1 MKGDRAS
8 NTLSDARNLR
18 RLTSKRKVFN
28 DFVGPDDQTDLL
40 KFKLNKSST
49 VKLAAKRNRENISLE
64 LFEIDGNEKRVLR
77 RIGDQDFDTDLTGR
91 DIRRNLNR
99 LARSNRRGKK
109 GEKISIDLDAGT
121 YYIRVSHAQ
130 RRGDGTRF
138 RLSSKAI
145 EISEP
150 QEPSNPEPSNPEPSN
165 PVDIPSWVRQF
176 GSSGNDYAYG
186 IDVDSSGN
194 VYVAGTTEGTLP
206 SSTNS
211 GGQDNFVAKYDKSG
225 ALQWRRQFGT
235 SDDDIIFD
243 IAVDDSGNYYV
254 AGATISEVDYS
265 LSGISG
271 GIDGFLA
278 KYSSNGTQLWQ
289 SQIPLDRRQVDV
301 NLSSGLGNVSLS
313 NQDAGDAFSS
323 IEIDASGNVYVSGF
337 TKAVPAATENIGGI
351 PVTVAENSANA
362 FAAKYN
368 GSNGSNIWFTEVS
381 SSGSSAAADLA
392 VDASGNVFIAGV
404 TGAELQ
410 LDTRDPFLKGDAFV
424 AKYDANGNLDW
435 TSDVLAS
442 SNADAQDYARGIAL
456 DSSGN
461 VYITGDTDGT
471 LPGESA
477 QGDTDGF
484 IARYDSNGNRQWVT
498 QFGTSSLD
506 ESQAIAIADDGTIFV
521 AGESAGSLYATN
533 IGGTDTF
540 LATYDTNGNLL
551 QSTQFG
557 TAQDEEAYR
566 LVTDSSNRPYLA
578 GQTTG
583 SLQGGISN
591 AGSFDAWVYKNPS
604 LT

>member
-1 MKGDRAS
+1 MKGDRAP
-8 NTLSDARNLR
+8 NTLSNARNLR
-18 RLTSKRKVFN
+18 RLKSKRKVFN
-28 DFVGPDDQTDLL
+28 DFVGPDDKTDLL
-40 KFKLNKSST
+40 KFKLNSSST
-49 VKLAAKRNRENISLE
+49 VNLTAKRNRENISLE
-64 LFEIDGNEKRVLR
+64 LFEIDGNERRVLR

-109 GEKISIDLDAGT
+109 GEKISIDLDEGT

-145 EISEP
+145 EISDP
-150 QEPSNPEPSNPEPSN
+150 QEPSNPGPSN

-176 GSSGNDYAYG
+176 GSSENDYAYG

-194 VYVAGTTEGTLP
+194 VYVAGTTVGTLP
-206 SSTNS
+206 SSISS

-243 IAVDDSGNYYV
+243 IVVDDSGNYYV

-289 SQIPLDRRQVDV
+289 SKIPLDNRQVD
-301 NLSSGLGNVSLS
+301 LMTSLGTFSD
-313 NQDAGDAFSS
+313 QDAGDAISS
-323 IEIDASGNVYVSGF
+323 LEIDASGNVYVSGF

-351 PVTVAENSANA
+351 RVTVAENSANA

-368 GSNGSNIWFTEVS
+368 GSNGSNIWFTEFS
-381 SSGSSAAADLA
+381 GSGSSAAADLA
-392 VDASGNVFIAGV
+392 VDASGNVFITGV

-410 LDTRDPFLKGDAFV
+410 LDTSNPFLKGDAFV

-461 VYITGDTDGT
+461 VYITGDTDGM
-471 LPGESA
+471 LPGETA

-484 IARYDSNGNRQWVT
+484 IAQYDSNGNRQWVT

-521 AGESAGSLYATN
+521 TGESAGSLYATN

-540 LATYDTNGNLL
+540 LATYDSSGNLL

-566 LVTDSSNRPYLA
+566 LATDSSNRPYLV

-583 SLQGGISN
+583 SLQSGISN
-591 AGSFDAWVYKNPS
+591 AGSFDVWLHKNPS
-604 LT
+604 LA